1 MKKLLP
7 PLLFTLLVVGCETLF
22 EFEVE
27 GICVLTNTTTNAN
40 NCYPDTTE
48 SQCNSDANNS
58 QEINLRYW
66 GESFDCNEYC
76 NSQIPNEICEI
87 N

>member
-1 MKKLLP
+1 MKKLLLI
-7 PLLFTLLVVGCETLF
+7 LLLIIGCDTL
-22 EFEVE
+22 FEVE

-48 SQCNSDANNS
+48 SQCRSDAKNS